1 LNDFAAAIALRFRD
15 DSCFIRI
22 RGARPSLA
30 FGLRHTVSNFSAHA
44 RWVINCYPNQ
54 RIAPMFVQRLAPSRH
69 RYLFAQAAQGSAE
82 DSGRVPQLISAST
95 IDRLTNN
102 AAD

>member
-1 LNDFAAAIALRFRD
+1 
-15 DSCFIRI
+15 
-22 RGARPSLA
+22 
-30 FGLRHTVSNFSAHA
+30 
-44 RWVINCYPNQ
+44 
-54 RIAPMFVQRLAPSRH
+54 MFVQRLAPSRH

-95 IDRLTNN
+95 IDRLSNN